1 MTKLKVFFDGSCHL
15 CDREIKHYLKK
26 DKKDL
31 LIPINIEAQD
41 FDASHYN
48 LDAKEAQLHI
58 HAIDE
63 DGKIYT
69 KIDTFIEIWK
79 RIPRYH
85 FAAKIASISFV
96 KWIMDKCY
104 IVFAQYIRPH
114 LPKKDCSNNSCEL

>member
-26 DKKDL
+26 DKKNL

-41 FDASHYN
+41 FNASHYN
-48 LDAKEAQLHI
+48 LDLKEARLHI

-63 DGKIYT
+63 EGQIFT

-79 RIPRYH
+79 RIPRYNII
-85 FAAKIASISFV
+85 AKIASIGFV
-96 KWIMDKCY
+96 KWIMDKFY
-104 IVFAQYIRPH
+104 ILFAQYIRPH
-114 LPKKDCSNNSCEL
+114 LPKKTCHDNSCEL